1 MAVVQGGFMAVLI
14 RNLGEL
20 LLLRL
25 SIATFLTGLC
35 IAVFAETMPV
45 MVASAFIAMT
55 GATLCMP
62 VLNTLTSNRTPV
74 ALRGRMLGTTSSAA
88 SWGRVFGPLIA
99 GTNLALFGYQVAWLG
114 CVVLVLVYLAWALW
128 ERTDRHPEVQTSE

>member
-14 RNLGEL
+14 RSLGEL

-88 SWGRVFGPLIA
+88 S
-99 GTNLALFGYQVAWLG
+99 
-114 CVVLVLVYLAWALW
+114 
-128 ERTDRHPEVQTSE
+128 